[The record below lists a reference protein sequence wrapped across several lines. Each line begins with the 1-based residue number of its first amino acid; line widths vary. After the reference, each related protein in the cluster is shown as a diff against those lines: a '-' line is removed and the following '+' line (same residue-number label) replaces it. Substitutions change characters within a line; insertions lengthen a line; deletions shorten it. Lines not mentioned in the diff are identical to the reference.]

1 MISSKL
7 SNRRHYM
14 VLIKELL
21 EGDRTLIQAL
31 VGSCSNGTNKSGS
44 PYLNVELRDSSG
56 SIPAKKWEVDGSDKE
71 IFVAGN
77 IVEVMVEVIKYNDSL
92 QAKILSA
99 KLLPVES
106 IDTTRFIKA
115 CPIPKEELVLRFNKL
130 VASINDK
137 DCKSILDYFIK
148 KFGEKIFVSPA
159 AASVHHE
166 FASGLLM
173 HSVSLAEHADYFAS
187 YYPNINR
194 DLLVTGALLHDF
206 GKMIELV
213 GPAVYKYSLEGKL
226 LGHISIMCA
235 ELRGAAKELGIEGET
250 PILLEHMVLSHHGQL
265 EFGSPVM
272 PLTKEAL
279 LLSMIDNLDSK
290 MLVVEKALDEVSP
303 GEWSQK
309 VFALDNRSFYKP
321 KK

>member
-1 MISSKL
+1 
-7 SNRRHYM
+7 M
-14 VLIKELL
+14 VFIKELL

-56 SIPAKKWEVDGSDKE
+56 SINAKKWEVDGLDKE
-71 IFVAGN
+71 IFVPGN
-77 IVEVMVEVIKYNDSL
+77 IIEVMVEVIKYNDSL

-99 KLLPVES
+99 KLLEMDK

-115 CPIPKEELVLRFNKL
+115 PPIPKEELVKRFNKI
-130 VASINDK
+130 VESVK
-137 DCKSILDYFIK
+137 DEECKAILDYFIK
-148 KFGEKIFVSPA
+148 KFGEQIFVAPA
-159 AASVHHE
+159 ASSVHHE
-166 FASGLLM
+166 FSSGLLM
-173 HSVSLAEHADYFAS
+173 HSVSLGEHADYFAK

-213 GPAVYKYSLEGKL
+213 GPAIYHYSLEGRL

-235 ELRGAAKELGIEGET
+235 ELRKAAEELNLKGET
-250 PILLEHMVLSHHGQL
+250 AVLLEHMVLSHHGQY
-265 EFGSPVM
+265 EYGSPVLPM
-272 PLTKEAL
+272 TKEAL

-290 MLVVEKALDEVSP
+290 MLVLDKALEEVVP

-309 VFALDNRSFYKP
+309 IFPLEGRSFYKP
-321 KK
+321 KDK

>member
-1 MISSKL
+1 
-7 SNRRHYM
+7 M

-21 EGDRTLIQAL
+21 EGDRTLLQAL
-31 VGSCSNGTNKSGS
+31 VGSSSNGTNKSGS

-56 SIPAKKWEVDGSDKE
+56 SISAKKWEVDGSDKE
-71 IFVAGN
+71 IFMAGN
-77 IVEVMVEVIKYNDSL
+77 IVEVMVEIIRYNDSL

-99 KLLPVES
+99 KLIPVEN

-115 CPIPKEELVLRFNKL
+115 PPIPKEELVERFNKL
-130 VASINDK
+130 VSSIKDK
-137 DCKSILDYFIK
+137 DCKALLDYFID
-148 KFGEKIFVSPA
+148 KFGEKIFISPA

-173 HSVSLAEHADYFAS
+173 HSVSLAEHADYFAK

-194 DLLVTGALLHDF
+194 DLLVTGAILHDF

-226 LGHISIMCA
+226 LGHISIMCS
-235 ELRGAAKELGIEGET
+235 ELRSAAKELKIESET

-265 EFGSPVM
+265 EYGSPVL

-290 MLVVEKALDEVSP
+290 MLVVEKALEEVSP

-309 VFALDNRSFYKP
+309 VFALDGRSFYKP

>member
-1 MISSKL
+1 MI
-7 SNRRHYM
+7 
-14 VLIKELL
+14 LIKELL

-56 SIPAKKWEVDGSDKE
+56 AISAKKWEVDGSDKDV
-71 IFVAGN
+71 FVAGN
-77 IVEVMVEVIKYNDSL
+77 IVEVMVEVIKYNDTL

-99 KLLPVES
+99 KLIPMEN

-115 CPIPKEELVLRFNKL
+115 PPIPKEELTARFNKL
-130 VASINDK
+130 VDSVQDK
-137 DCKSILDYFIK
+137 DCKALLDYFVK

-173 HSVSLAEHADYFAS
+173 HSVSLAEHADYFAK

-194 DLLVTGALLHDF
+194 DLLVTGAILHDF

-235 ELRGAAKELGIEGET
+235 EVRAAAKELDIESEI
-250 PILLEHMVLSHHGQL
+250 PVLLEHMVLSHHGQL
-265 EFGSPVM
+265 EFGSPVL

-290 MLVVEKALDEVSP
+290 MLVVDKALEEVSP
-303 GEWSQK
+303 GDWSQK
-309 VFALDNRSFYKP
+309 VFALDGRSFYKP

>member
-1 MISSKL
+1 M
-7 SNRRHYM
+7 
-14 VLIKELL
+14 
-21 EGDRTLIQAL
+21 
-31 VGSCSNGTNKSGS
+31 GSCSNGTNKSGS

-56 SIPAKKWEVDGSDKE
+56 AISAKKWEVDGSDKDV
-71 IFVAGN
+71 FVAGN
-77 IVEVMVEVIKYNDSL
+77 IVEVMVEVIKYNDTL

-99 KLLPVES
+99 KLIPMEN

-115 CPIPKEELVLRFNKL
+115 PPIPKEELTARFNKL
-130 VASINDK
+130 VDSVQDK
-137 DCKSILDYFIK
+137 DCKALLDYFIK

-173 HSVSLAEHADYFAS
+173 HSVSLAEHADYFAK

-194 DLLVTGALLHDF
+194 DLLVTGAILHDF

-235 ELRGAAKELGIEGET
+235 EVRAAAKELGIESEI
-250 PILLEHMVLSHHGQL
+250 PVLLEHMVLSHHGQL
-265 EFGSPVM
+265 EFGSPVL

-290 MLVVEKALDEVSP
+290 MLVVDKALEEVSP
-303 GEWSQK
+303 GDWSQK
-309 VFALDNRSFYKP
+309 VFALDGRSFYKP